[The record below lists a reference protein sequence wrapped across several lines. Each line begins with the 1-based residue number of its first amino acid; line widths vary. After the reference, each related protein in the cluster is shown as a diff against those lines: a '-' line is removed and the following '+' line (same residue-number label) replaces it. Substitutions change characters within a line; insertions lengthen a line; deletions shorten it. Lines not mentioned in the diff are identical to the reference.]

1 MTRSIACVFAHPDDE
16 TFTLG
21 GTIARYSDAGVR
33 CSLFCATDGNAG
45 RSAVVTVSSPAEL
58 GALRRKELAAAAKVL
73 GLATVELAGHGDGV
87 LRDVDPDKL
96 VGEIVHFFRRH
107 RPDIVVTFGPEGAP
121 TGHRDHRAISRAA
134 TAAFFLAGVQT
145 AYPEQL
151 DDLRPHA
158 AARLYYSAWA
168 PPPAGSPL
176 TLHSVPATA
185 AIDVRRFRERKQA
198 AFLAQPSQRGSQAF
212 FDQSLTDAEYFAL
225 ASGAPQP
232 RAIIEDLFEGL

>member
-45 RSAVVTVSSPAEL
+45 RSAAVTVSSPAEL

-134 TAAFFLAGVQT
+134 TAAFFLAGVLT

-185 AIDVRRFRERKQA
+185 AIDVRRFRGRKQA

>member
-45 RSAVVTVSSPAEL
+45 RSAAATVSSPAEL

-96 VGEIVHFFRRH
+96 VGEVVHFFRRH

-134 TAAFFLAGVQT
+134 TAAFFLAGVLT

-158 AARLYYSAWA
+158 AVRLYYSAWA

>member
-45 RSAVVTVSSPAEL
+45 RSAAVTVSSPEEL

-96 VGEIVHFFRRH
+96 VGEVVHFFRRH

-134 TAAFFLAGVQT
+134 TAAFFLAGVLT

-151 DDLRPHA
+151 DDLPPHV

-176 TLHSVPATA
+176 TLHSIPATA

-225 ASGAPQP
+225 ASGTPQP
-232 RAIIEDLFEGL
+232 RAMIEDLFEGL